1 MEGGTL
7 FLPQEITTNILKR
20 LSVRCLLRFQCVC
33 KLWKNL
39 IKSASFIKA
48 HLHHSRNRSPF
59 LVCPGNPHANGLSL
73 YLLDCEKL
81 ISKLESAT
89 VLGGDTIIGSS
100 YGLLCYQRLFGL
112 RPPPFLFLRNLA
124 TRETIPVPK
133 PIDKFKGDCI
143 CDYGFGFSPIVND
156 YKIVKIHFSRQFLK
170 VNGLEVYSLGSRS
183 WKKVELENIPDLSHF
198 YTSKAVTANRVVF
211 LHVSRAVTANGVM
224 FWRIRAATAN
234 GDMYWLMGA
243 PEMIISFDLATF
255 ALALLPMPPLWSM
268 SSSELAL
275 IPMPPVCSMPSYK
288 LAVFENKL
296 AVLSLSST
304 FVIELWV
311 MEQYT
316 GPLSKENCNWTKK
329 YTICT
334 FARLLDPAAISRNEV
349 VCSLGTVAIWRNEVV
364 CSLNTVA
371 ICRNEVVC
379 QGAVKTGLEADN
391 LYLLNPASD
400 EYRTITISKEVYDIF
415 NFSESLVPLS
425 SNHIEALDL
434 NS

>member
-7 FLPQEITTNILKR
+7 FLPQEIITNILER

-33 KLWKNL
+33 KPWKNL
-39 IKSASFIKA
+39 IKSASFIEA
-48 HLHHSRNRSPF
+48 HLHHSSNQSPF
-59 LVCPGNPHANGLSL
+59 LVCPEDHYGHGLSL

-81 ISKLESAT
+81 IFKLESAT

-100 YGLLCYQRLFGL
+100 YGLLCYQTFFGL
-112 RPPPFLFLRNLA
+112 RPPRFLFLRNLA

-133 PIDKFKGDCI
+133 PIDKFEGDCF

-170 VNGLEVYSLGSRS
+170 VNGVEVYSLGSRS
-183 WKKVELENIPDLSHF
+183 WKKVELENMPDLSHS

-211 LHVSRAVTANGVM
+211 WNVSRAVTANGVM
-224 FWRIRAATAN
+224 FWRIRAVNPNLLT
-234 GDMYWLMGA
+234 YWLMGV

-255 ALALLPMPPLWSM
+255 ALALLPMPPLLAM

-275 IPMPPVCSMPSYK
+275 IPMPPVCSMPSSK

-329 YTICT
+329 YTIGT
-334 FARLLDPAAISRNEV
+334 FARWLDP
-349 VCSLGTVAIWRNEVV
+349 VAIWRNEIV
-364 CSLNTVA
+364 CSVDTVA
-371 ICRNEVVC
+371 IWTNEVVC
-379 QGAVKTGLEADN
+379 QGAVKFGLEAENGPLRDLYL
-391 LYLLNPASD
+391 LYLLNPASG
-400 EYRTITISKEVYDIF
+400 EYRTITISKKVYDIF

-425 SNHIEALDL
+425 SNHIEDPGL